1 MSLPGISTTILDGGL
16 GVTNPATSTP
26 HVIGSATTGPS
37 DTPTLIANQRQLTE
51 TFGVAGSLVDT
62 VGYILDHGGGPVVA
76 TRSATSTPGTYDG
89 GTNSSLTASTG
100 GGTDNH
106 VTVQV
111 STSAPTND
119 ADLVVTVTTGGA
131 RTAALFTYSLDGGRT
146 NSPPIA
152 MAATVLLGNSGIT
165 LEFAAAS
172 VNPYV
177 AGATYSSTVLGPMY
191 TSTDLADV
199 WTGVA
204 ASLLKWDFFVFAGRA
219 HTASAAE
226 TLAAAIDT
234 ELAALLALDQPY
246 GAMISAG
253 ADTASAVLTAFA
265 SYTTKRIAVLHGQFQ
280 AAPPVGAVGRA
291 LPYLPATCHAAA
303 RAAGNVMST
312 DLAQTFGADSVG
324 PIPGCTGIDHDEFRA
339 NAGLDD
345 AKIGTLRTYANL
357 DGFYLTNCWL
367 KSQTGSDFEFWQ
379 HRRIMDQAVK
389 TVGAEHSRLIS
400 SNVVCKNDGTGQL
413 TEAAARAIE
422 KRVQRQLDNVIGS
435 ALRGVGPVTIDGS
448 TGHVS
453 DIRYQVDRQNNV
465 LATKTL
471 QATVSIVPRGYLK
484 TLQTT
489 FSYKLAT

>member
-1 MSLPGISTTILDGGL
+1 MALPGISTTILDGGL

-26 HVIGSATTGPS
+26 HVIGNATQGPS
-37 DTPTLIANQRQLTE
+37 DVPTLIANQRQLTE

-76 TRSATSTPGTYDG
+76 TRTATSIPATYDG
-89 GTNSSLTASTG
+89 GTSSSLTASTG

-106 VTVQV
+106 VTVAV
-111 STSAPTND
+111 ATTSPAHD

-131 RTAALFTYSLDGGRT
+131 RSAALFSYSLDGGRT

-165 LEFAAAS
+165 LEFASAT

-191 TSTDLADV
+191 NGTDLSAV

-219 HTASAAE
+219 HSSSAAE

-234 ELAALLALDQPY
+234 ELATLVAADQPY

-253 ADTASAVLTAFA
+253 ADTGANALTAFA
-265 SYTTKRIAVLHGQFQ
+265 SYTTKRIAVLFGQFQ

-303 RAAGNVMST
+303 LAASNVMST

-367 KSQTGSDFEFWQ
+367 KSPTGSDFEFWQ
-379 HRRIMDQAVK
+379 HRRIMDQACKAVS
-389 TVGAEHSRLIS
+389 AEHSRLIS

-413 TEAAARAIE
+413 TEPAARAIE
-422 KRVQRQLDNVIGS
+422 KRVQRQLDNLIGS
-435 ALRGVGPVTIDGS
+435 AIRGVGPTTIDGS

-453 DIRYQVDRQNNV
+453 DIRYQVDRTNNV
-465 LATKTL
+465 LSTKTL

-489 FSYKLAT
+489 FSYKLAV